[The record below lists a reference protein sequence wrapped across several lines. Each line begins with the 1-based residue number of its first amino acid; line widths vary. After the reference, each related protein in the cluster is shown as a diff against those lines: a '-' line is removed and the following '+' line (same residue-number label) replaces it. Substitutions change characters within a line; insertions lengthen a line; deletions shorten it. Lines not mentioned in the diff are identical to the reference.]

1 MGIIC
6 SIIGKQGSGK
16 TRSIKTIKNLDELI
30 VLRPSRKPFSFRNKL
45 TEWNKETGT
54 GQFFYADESAVICG
68 ALKKFYEKGKRIF
81 VLEDSTFIMT
91 NYFMETAMEKGYDK
105 FSLNAKNYFDVI
117 KAAESLPDD
126 ARIYMMNH
134 EELDQNGELKFKT
147 IGKMLDEKVDIGSLL
162 TIVLRANV
170 VDGKHTFQTNKV
182 GTADISKSPEEMF
195 DDIFIENDLQ
205 LVDDRIKWYYN
216 IDQNDS
222 KK

>member
-91 NYFMETAMEKGYDK
+91 NYFMETAMEKGLAYIGPHL
-105 FSLNAKNYFDVI
+105 LNCWNILKKLAVGYH
-117 KAAESLPDD
+117 AETTW
-126 ARIYMMNH
+126 RT
-134 EELDQNGELKFKT
+134 LKICKIET
-147 IGKMLDEKVDIGSLL
+147 ISSEVPY
-162 TIVLRANV
+162 R
-170 VDGKHTFQTNKV
+170 
-182 GTADISKSPEEMF
+182 
-195 DDIFIENDLQ
+195 
-205 LVDDRIKWYYN
+205 
-216 IDQNDS
+216 
-222 KK
+222 